1 MSAAGKPTRHQQGI
15 QPVGPR
21 LTAGLQ
27 ENFRRTNV
35 FLRFVAG
42 CLRPEQDLIG
52 AGLCVGA
59 CSWREPRGD
68 QEREQPEEHP
78 ADFTDTRSISL
89 KLPMRRVLFS
99 GIEEEEMG
107 KKKG

>member
-1 MSAAGKPTRHQQGI
+1 M
-15 QPVGPR
+15 
-21 LTAGLQ
+21 
-27 ENFRRTNV
+27 
-35 FLRFVAG
+35 
-42 CLRPEQDLIG
+42 
-52 AGLCVGA
+52 GA